1 MSIYAK
7 RLKKLQN
14 LIKQSKIDAL
24 IVPSGDI
31 HSDEY
36 LPECFKEREFLS
48 GFTGSA
54 GTLVVG
60 QSGAW
65 LFTDG
70 RYFLQAENELKGSGI
85 SLEKQANYKDFL
97 LKNFKKAK
105 VAVNPR
111 NLSLNAKNELKSAFK
126 KAKFKLKFIDLVSK
140 IYTHRPA
147 LPKAKIYE
155 QDAKFQGLKANLKLD
170 KIREKMREFNANYH
184 FISSLDDIAW
194 ITNLRGFDIEFN
206 PVFLSFLLI
215 CEKKAVLFVDVEKLD
230 KNLIKK
236 LNSQGFE
243 LKNYAEFE
251 MSLKSLKKVRVLID
265 PKKTSIFVSNLLK
278 FNKNKIIKATNPS
291 TLMKAVKSE
300 KELNHIKDMM
310 VKDGVA
316 LCEFFAWLESS
327 KNRRLSE
334 LDIDYKITQFRA
346 KNLLFISNSFATI
359 AAFGANSAL
368 PHYQA
373 KPQKFSTLKGD
384 GLLLI
389 DSGGQYQNGT
399 SDITRVVGLG
409 EVGAAAKR
417 DYTLV
422 LKALINLSRAIFPKN
437 TALSALDSLARANL
451 WAQGIEFAHGTG
463 HGVGYFLNVHE
474 APISISHYT
483 AANAENKALCGM
495 ISSIEPGI
503 YRAGKYGIRLENLVA
518 IKKAEVKESE
528 FGEFLCFETLT
539 LCPFE
544 RDLIDFDMLESVE
557 IAWLEAY
564 NEKVF
569 KALSPHLKG
578 GALKWLERNSL
589 IYFH

>member
-1 MSIYAK
+1 MDTKSKIK
-7 RLKKLQN
+7 SLQKLLKAY
-14 LIKQSKIDAL
+14 KIDAL
-24 IVPSGDI
+24 IVPSSDI

-54 GTLVVG
+54 GTLLIA

-111 NLSLNAKNELKSAFK
+111 NLSLNAENELKSAFK

-155 QDAKFQGLKANLKLD
+155 QGAKFQGLKANLKLD

-215 CEKKAVLFVDVEKLD
+215 CEKRAVLFVDVEKLD

-251 MSLKSLKKVRVLID
+251 ASLKSLKKARVLID

-327 KNRRLSE
+327 KNKRLSE

-346 KNLLFISNSFATI
+346 KNSLFISNSFATI

-409 EVGAAAKR
+409 EVCAAAKR

-422 LKALINLSRAIFPKN
+422 LKALINLSCAIFPKN

-474 APISISHYT
+474 APISISHYA

-557 IAWLEAY
+557 ISWLEAY

-569 KALSPHLKG
+569 KALSPHLNG

>member
-1 MSIYAK
+1 MTTKSKIK
-7 RLKKLQN
+7 SLQKLLKAH
-14 LIKQSKIDAL
+14 KIDAL
-24 IVPSGDI
+24 VVPSGDI

-54 GTLVVG
+54 GTLLIA

-85 SLEKQANYKDFL
+85 SLEKQVNYKDFL

-215 CEKKAVLFVDVEKLD
+215 CEKRAVLFVDVEKLD

-251 MSLKSLKKVRVLID
+251 MSLKSLKKARVLID

-291 TLMKAVKSE
+291 TLMKAVKNE

-310 VKDGVA
+310 IADGVA

-327 KNRRLSE
+327 KNKCLSE

-346 KNLLFISNSFATI
+346 KNSLFISNSFATI

-399 SDITRVVGLG
+399 SDITRVTHFG

-417 DYTLV
+417 DYTLI

-474 APISISHYT
+474 APISISHYA

-557 IAWLEAY
+557 ISWLEAY

-578 GALKWLERNSL
+578 GALRWLERNSL